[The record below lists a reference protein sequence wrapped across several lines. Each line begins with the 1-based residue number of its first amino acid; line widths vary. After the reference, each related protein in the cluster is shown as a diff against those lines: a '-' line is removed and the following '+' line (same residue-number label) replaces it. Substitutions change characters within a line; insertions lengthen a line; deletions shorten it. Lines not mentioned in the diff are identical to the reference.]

1 MRKQLEDILIVQEE
15 KMENQDLL
23 VLAKYVEKI
32 ELRGT
37 KMGYAEDKEWDKHKN
52 EKHRPQPL
60 NREQK
65 IRIWGGLSM
74 LSMAFFLV
82 LLVFF

>member
-1 MRKQLEDILIVQEE
+1 
-15 KMENQDLL
+15 
-23 VLAKYVEKI
+23 
-32 ELRGT
+32 
-37 KMGYAEDKEWDKHKN
+37 MGYAEDKEWDDRRN
-52 EKHRPQPL
+52 EKHRPKIL

-74 LSMAFFLV
+74 LSMAFFLA

>member
-1 MRKQLEDILIVQEE
+1 
-15 KMENQDLL
+15 
-23 VLAKYVEKI
+23 
-32 ELRGT
+32 
-37 KMGYAEDKEWDKHKN
+37 MGYSEDKEWDKRRN

-60 NREQK
+60 NRDQK

-74 LSMAFFLV
+74 LAMAFFLA